1 MADLRMEGTI
11 TIRLR
16 IRDLPSSGLPDL
28 AFDADW
34 LRRELPKL
42 RYKKSKPIP
51 DKGYELIECAA
62 SVSPEAA
69 APLDRRRTQ
78 TYA

>member
-1 MADLRMEGTI
+1 MVDPRMEGII

-16 IRDLPSSGLPDL
+16 VHDLPPSRLPDL

-42 RYKKSKPIP
+42 AYKHSKPIP
-51 DKGYELIECAA
+51 DKGYDIIECAA
-62 SVSPEAA
+62 SCRPEV
-69 APLDRRRTQ
+69 PGTS
-78 TYA
+78 

>member
-1 MADLRMEGTI
+1 MADLRMEGII

-16 IRDLPSSGLPDL
+16 VHDLPPSGLPDL

-42 RYKKSKPIP
+42 TYKKSKPIP
-51 DKGYELIECAA
+51 DKDYDIIECAA
-62 SVSPEAA
+62 SFRPEAPGA
-69 APLDRRRTQ
+69 S
-78 TYA
+78 

>member
-1 MADLRMEGTI
+1 MADPRMEGTI

-16 IRDLPSSGLPDL
+16 IRDLPPSGLPDL

-42 RYKKSKPIP
+42 TYKKSRPIP
-51 DKGYELIECAA
+51 DKRYELIECGA
-62 SVSPEAA
+62 SVSPEAPNA
-69 APLDRRRTQ
+69 T
-78 TYA
+78 